1 MLNGLPIVGW
11 FLSFVG
17 NVSLAIPFWI
27 CWTVC
32 GIGVLYFDFL
42 PAKYQALPFWNT
54 VGLFMCISILKAVL
68 VPKLA
73 SVSQSNETNTKAK

>member
-1 MLNGLPIVGW
+1 MLNNIPIIGW

-17 NVSLAIPFWI
+17 NVSLAVPFWI

-54 VGLFMCISILKAVL
+54 VGLFLCVSIIKAVF
-68 VPKLA
+68 VPKIV
-73 SVSQSNETNTKAK
+73 SVSQTVERKDK